1 MEAVEPISIGEE
13 GHRNTAYIG
22 YVDAAV
28 LIPLHLGAVGAH
40 MGQSGLVQHVQ
51 QLGHIPGTD
60 GQTTG
65 IVGGAHTDL
74 GGNRLADLG
83 LDAAAQHSFGL
94 IQIGQLL
101 RA

>member
-1 MEAVEPISIGEE
+1 
-13 GHRNTAYIG
+13 
-22 YVDAAV
+22 
-28 LIPLHLGAVGAH
+28 